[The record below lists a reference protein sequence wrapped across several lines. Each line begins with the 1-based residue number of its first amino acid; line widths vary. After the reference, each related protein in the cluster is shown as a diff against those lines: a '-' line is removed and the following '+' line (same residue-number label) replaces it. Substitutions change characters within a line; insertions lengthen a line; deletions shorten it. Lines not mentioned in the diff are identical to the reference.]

1 MTLRDAL
8 RSWRI
13 EFALGPNGQPVLLA
27 ERPVPQR
34 RVTEQVHQ
42 PISGGAVGHALES
55 LLAYLGDLESAS

>member
-13 EFALGPNGQPVLLA
+13 EFALGPNARPILLA

-34 RVTEQVHQ
+34 RVTEQIHHRFAAAG
-42 PISGGAVGHALES
+42 S
-55 LLAYLGDLESAS
+55 